1 MLLVHCFSATASF
14 SFSEGATVKPQ
25 LRSFSRRAWRAIK
38 PGYNYGKCVNLLSP
52 TAPTKNNP
60 PRHLS
65 ARSTLLPAMSA
76 LGKGERFYVNFDD
89 PERGIIGDRV
99 DAAQAHDDAL
109 PAFPGLSF
117 VADVKER
124 DTSEVKP
131 PAAPSFKSTSTGF
144 PAHKK
149 RTRVSAFKQQRN
161 AAKDPSGQKGQD
173 REPAGP
179 AVAPPVPTREDAS
192 SPVATVPREGTSAE
206 EIERRQIDEDNRRRL
221 AAMTPEEIEA
231 ERQELFASLNPAFI
245 QRLLARA
252 NIDEGSNERSFSSTT
267 DLPQTETPPSTSTEP
282 KLPKSEKKVTFEEPE
297 TDIPSAGSAKADDT
311 GNDGAGNASGNAAD
325 DATVDVSKLEAAPE
339 NSLPA
344 APAIHFPRPLQPP
357 ELDPND
363 PNFLQDLHDKYFPD
377 LAADPESLAWAAPL
391 PTPGSEADK
400 QSPYHPSLRSL
411 DAKDIR
417 FGFNGAII
425 PPKVARDMP
434 VTLGL
439 HHHGEAPESAGYT
452 IPELALLAR
461 SKVPAQRCMAFQTLG
476 RILFRLGRGEF
487 GIEGTIEVDG
497 PEVLQEGHEDELE
510 RQNERDMSMLARG
523 LWDCV
528 EEHRV
533 VDTLSEEVNKQS
545 GHLTAKTFAE
555 EALWCWRKGGG
566 RKKRAV

>member
-1 MLLVHCFSATASF
+1 
-14 SFSEGATVKPQ
+14 
-25 LRSFSRRAWRAIK
+25 
-38 PGYNYGKCVNLLSP
+38 
-52 TAPTKNNP
+52 
-60 PRHLS
+60 
-65 ARSTLLPAMSA
+65 MSA

-89 PERGIIGDRV
+89 PERGIIGDPV
-99 DAAQAHDDAL
+99 ESAQAHDDAL
-109 PAFPGLSF
+109 PVFPGLSF

-124 DTSEVKP
+124 DTSEVRP

-161 AAKDPSGQKGQD
+161 AAKDPSGQPGQD
-173 REPAGP
+173 SEPAAP
-179 AVAPPVPTREDAS
+179 SAAPPVPAAPVREKA
-192 SPVATVPREGTSAE
+192 PPLVPATAEDGVSAE
-206 EIERRQIDEDNRRRL
+206 EIERRQIDEDNRKRL

-231 ERQELFASLNPAFI
+231 ERQELFSSLNPGFI

-252 NIDEGSNERSFSSTT
+252 NIDEGSNERSFPSATN
-267 DLPQTETPPSTSTEP
+267 LPQTETPPSKSTEP
-282 KLPKSEKKVTFEEPE
+282 KSPKTAKKVTFEEPKAPE
-297 TDIPSAGSAKADDT
+297 PSTDSAGNDMAKDVGVDT
-311 GNDGAGNASGNAAD
+311 G
-325 DATVDVSKLEAAPE
+325 AAPE
-339 NSLPA
+339 GSLPA
-344 APAIHFPRPLQPP
+344 APTIHFPRPSQPP

-377 LAADPESLAWAAPL
+377 LAADPQSLLWAAPL

-425 PPKVARDMP
+425 PPKVARDMS
-434 VTLGL
+434 VSLGL
-439 HHHGEAPESAGYT
+439 HHHGEAPEAAGYT

-487 GIEGTIEVDG
+487 GVEGTISVEG

-510 RQNERDMSMLARG
+510 RQNEKDMSMLARG
-523 LWDCV
+523 LWECV

-533 VDTLSEEVNKQS
+533 IDTLSEEVNKQS

-555 EALWCWRKGGG
+555 EALWNWRKGGG